1 MASASATKRLDPLVL
16 LEADQKS
23 AIWQGNEGT
32 LDQFA
37 IGCES
42 IQSFWIGHRL
52 DNSRTESAITLTTGI
67 EQRSAS
73 AEMISCRDK
82 H

>member
-16 LEADQKS
+16 LEADQKT

-52 DNSRTESAITLTTGI
+52 DNSRT
-67 EQRSAS
+67 
-73 AEMISCRDK
+73 
-82 H
+82 